1 MPRRLTVTLAAVA
14 GLAVAA
20 AGAWFWLGGEEPRPA
35 SLRTERTSALY
46 SVIDSRQADSQ
57 PLTVDEV
64 FTAGTATLGTLR
76 RVSAERLD
84 DCEAALWGATPAG
97 CTQALRATY
106 EGPAGVAGQFVIFNL
121 ADGRAADALVTA
133 LAKDG
138 FVRPAVSLDAA
149 HSRAAVRAMGH
160 YVTVSWAGMPTGRG
174 GTDLV
179 ATLIELDKLGKV
191 VQSRVVAAT

>member
-1 MPRRLTVTLAAVA
+1 MPRPLIVTLAAVA

-20 AGAWFWLGGEEPRPA
+20 AGAWFWLGGDEPRPA
-35 SLRTERTSALY
+35 TLRSERTSALY
-46 SVIDSRQADSQ
+46 SLIDTRQADSK

-64 FTAGTATLGTLR
+64 FSAGNATLGTLR
-76 RVSAERLD
+76 RVSAEQLD
-84 DCEAALWGATPAG
+84 GCDEALWGVTAAG
-97 CTQALRATY
+97 CTQALRAAY

-133 LAKDG
+133 LGKDG

-149 HSRAAVRAMGH
+149 HSRATVRAMGH
-160 YVTVSWAGMPTGRG
+160 YVTVSWAGTPGKS

-179 ATLIELDKLGKV
+179 PTLIELDKLGQV
-191 VQSRVVAAT
+191 VQARVVAAT

>member
-1 MPRRLTVTLAAVA
+1 MPRRLTVALAAVA

-20 AGAWFWLGGEEPRPA
+20 AGAWFWLGSDQPRPA
-35 SLRTERTSALY
+35 ALRSERTSALY
-46 SVIDSRQADSQ
+46 SLIDSRHADSR

-64 FTAGTATLGTLR
+64 FTVGTASLGALR
-76 RVSAERLD
+76 RVSAEQLE
-84 DCEAALWGATPAG
+84 DCEAALWGATATG
-97 CTQALRATY
+97 CTQALQATY

-121 ADGRAADALVTA
+121 VDGRAADALVTA
-133 LAKDG
+133 LGKDG

-160 YVTVSWAGMPTGRG
+160 YVTVSWAGTPAGRG

-191 VQSRVVAAT
+191 VQSRVIAAT